1 MQLLS
6 LAVLVSLISST
17 ISCGGHGHIQARNAP
32 QFDLLPASAA
42 GDPLNSDGYF
52 TQLLGNGTYM
62 ITDGIFNCMFL
73 VSTEGVI
80 VVDVPASTGHRL
92 FLAIGNVTHQPI
104 THLVYSHMHAD
115 HIGGASLVT
124 ARYPRA
130 IIIAHSATQA
140 YLTKLADSNRPV
152 PQVTFDTSYTLRVG
166 NQTLELDYKGAA
178 HIDGNLFMFAPAPKA
193 LMVVDIVF
201 PAWIPYSELGQAQDL
216 YEYIRAHDLILE
228 YDFDYYLGGHVGRA
242 GNRTDVLVNKEYVGD
257 LVTNCLAAINLTT
270 TNDPV
275 LGEAALLGPVM
286 ASNPGNSWALSRVW
300 TDATTA
306 WCANKT
312 NEKWEHRLAAADV
325 YQNDNAGLVIRSLT
339 VDYGVLGPFG
349 VS

>member
-6 LAVLVSLISST
+6 LAVLVSLISPT
-17 ISCGGHGHIQARNAP
+17 ISCGGHAHIQARNAP
-32 QFDLLPASAA
+32 QYDPLPASAA
-42 GDPLNSDGYF
+42 GEPLNSDGYF
-52 TQLLGNGTYM
+52 VESLGHGTYM
-62 ITDGIFNCMFL
+62 ITDGVYNSMFL

-80 VVDVPASTGHRL
+80 IVDVPPSTGHRL
-92 FLAIGNVTHQPI
+92 FWAVGNITHQPI

-115 HIGGASLVT
+115 HIGGASLIT

-130 IIIAHSATQA
+130 LTIAHSATQA
-140 YLTKLADSNRPV
+140 YLTKQADSRRPI

-178 HIDGNLFMFAPAPKA
+178 HMAGNLFMFAPAPKA

-201 PAWIPYSELGQAQDL
+201 PAWIPFSELGEAQDL

-228 YDFDYYLGGHVGRA
+228 YDFDYYLGGHLGRA

-257 LVTNCLAAINLTT
+257 LFTNCLAAINLTA

-275 LGEAALLGPVM
+275 MGAAALLGPVF
-286 ASNPGNSWALSRVW
+286 ASNPGNNWAAFRAF
-300 TDATTA
+300 TDATTS

-312 NEKWEHRLAAADV
+312 NEKWEHRLAASDV
-325 YQNDNAGLVIRSLT
+325 YQNDNAGVVIRSLT
-339 VDYGVLGPFG
+339 VDYGFLGPFS